1 MSALEQEAVS
11 VTTIHPGRQ
20 EALEVEI
27 PTGKRRAANL
37 PLRRPGRRF
46 RRLISPLV
54 VLILWQLTHTF
65 KLISEMKLP
74 PPSELASTGWNL
86 IAHPIPAY
94 GSLQGA
100 LVISTQRFAV
110 GFFFG
115 AVVALML
122 ATTAGLSRI
131 GEAAIDPLVQGLRTI
146 PLFGLIPVFL
156 VMFGIGDLPKILL
169 VALAASVPLYLN
181 TYAGIRSIDGK
192 LFELG
197 RVLGL
202 TRGELLRNVVIPGA
216 LPQALVG
223 LRQSL
228 GAAWLALVV
237 AEQIN
242 ANSGLGFMI
251 IQASTFLRND
261 IIFVVLL
268 VYTILGLITDW
279 IVRRMERRAL
289 AWRPD
294 LVAQ

>member
-1 MSALEQEAVS
+1 V
-11 VTTIHPGRQ
+11 
-20 EALEVEI
+20 
-27 PTGKRRAANL
+27 NL
-37 PLRRPGRRF
+37 PLRRPGRRY

-74 PPSELASTGWNL
+74 PPSELATTGWNL

-100 LVISTQRFAV
+100 LVVSTERFAV

-115 AVVALML
+115 AVVGLML

-131 GEAAIDPLVQGLRTI
+131 GEAAIDPLVQGIRTI

-156 VMFGIGDLPKILL
+156 VMFGIGDLPKILI

-181 TYAGIRSIDGK
+181 TYSGIRSIDGK

-202 TRGELLRNVVIPGA
+202 TRSELLRNVVIPGA

-242 ANSGLGFMI
+242 TNSGLGFMI
-251 IQASTFLRND
+251 LQATTFLRND
-261 IIFVVLL
+261 IIFVALL